1 MKKNVFISYNHAGE
15 AKSAIS
21 KLSSDLEKLGMKVWL
36 DRNEIKLGD
45 SIPTAI
51 ANGLEQASH
60 VLAVVGPNDKQSA
73 WATEELKMVRAKG
86 KRIIPVMVN
95 NATARDLPEAIKDL
109 LAADASSQEGLRS
122 VYKIFDEQRSFW
134 SRLKEYIESFA

>member
-15 AKSAIS
+15 AKSTIS

-36 DRNEIKLGD
+36 DQNEIKPGE
-45 SIPTAI
+45 SISSAI

-60 VLAVVGPNDKQSA
+60 ILAVVGPNDNQSA
-73 WATEELKMVRAKG
+73 WAAKELEMAKAKG
-86 KRIIPVMVN
+86 KPIIPVMVN
-95 NATARDLPEAIKDL
+95 NATTQDLPEAIKDL

-134 SRLKEYIESFA
+134 SRLKEYIVNE